1 MKKAKILLIATSISL
16 LFSIQ
21 SFAGWIQED
30 NGQWK
35 YDQNGTLVTS
45 QWIEDQG
52 IWYYFDE
59 NGVMLANTTQRIDG
73 KVYTFDVS
81 GKWIDPNSS
90 TEITYRTYTN
100 TEIGYSLQ
108 VPSNVATTA
117 FDGNS
122 ESFEITTKNM
132 LIQFDSLTIPADA
145 DPEVYLKNFQLGFHD
160 SAIKHASF
168 IDVIATNLGEFP
180 AIKDSYLDND
190 GSNFDLY
197 ICPAG
202 KKMFTIVAWYTSD
215 TQEMTQKI
223 LNTLK
228 KLS

>member
-35 YDQNGTLVTS
+35 YDQNGALVTS

-73 KVYTFDVS
+73 EVYTFDVS

-90 TEITYRTYTN
+90 AEITYRTYTN

-122 ESFEITTKNM
+122 ESFDITTKNM
-132 LIQFDSLTIPADA
+132 LIQFDSLTIPADT
-145 DPEVYLKNFQLGFHD
+145 DPATYLKNFQLGFHD
-160 SAIKHASF
+160 NAIKHASF
-168 IDVIATNLGEFP
+168 IDVIATNLGEFS

-197 ICPAG
+197 ICSAG
-202 KKMFTIVAWYTSD
+202 KKMFTIYVGYTSD

-223 LNTLK
+223 LGTLK
-228 KLS
+228 KL